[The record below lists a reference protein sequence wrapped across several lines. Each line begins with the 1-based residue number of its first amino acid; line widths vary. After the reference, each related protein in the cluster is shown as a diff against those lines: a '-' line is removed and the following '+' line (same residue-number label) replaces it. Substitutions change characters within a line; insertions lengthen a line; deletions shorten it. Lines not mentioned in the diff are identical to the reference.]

1 MYSQC
6 MKSDGKST
14 GLWVSTLALVAKPVS
29 HRMRLDYLPS
39 LAFLDAVMDVKKTAC
54 WLCESLAGINPYLV
68 LAAFLPHCASSKPC
82 WVLMPKLILRG
93 CFFCIF
99 YEKSGNKQC
108 FWPQTHFAAL
118 FWRAVWVKSVKCK
131 TLFAKLLEI
140 WDKHFHP
147 ANLNHR
153 CPWKIQRLSRAGLS
167 HALFAQE
174 TSFCGRSS
182 TGEALHQGCTFR
194 TSKEFEDVFCFMERT
209 RKSVL
214 WHPTIPPWEQTPRL
228 LGLSAHCG
236 IEFCEHCCDVEQK
249 SLKQADTLVWSISCG
264 AEFSRMQKDNSG
276 ICSLLQ
282 LALQNAPL
290 WASLACS
297 QWLLKAGSGS

>member
-1 MYSQC
+1 MHSQC

-108 FWPQTHFAAL
+108 FWPQTHFAAG

-182 TGEALHQGCTFR
+182 TGEALHQ
-194 TSKEFEDVFCFMERT
+194 DVLLEQARNLKMF
-209 RKSVL
+209 SVL
-214 WHPTIPPWEQTPRL
+214 WKEQGNLYCGTPLFHHESRHPDCWGFQLTVVLSSVSTAVTLSRKVLSKLIPW
-228 LGLSAHCG
+228 
-236 IEFCEHCCDVEQK
+236 CDPLVVEQSSPGCK
-249 SLKQADTLVWSISCG
+249 KII
-264 AEFSRMQKDNSG
+264 AEFAVFCN
-276 ICSLLQ
+276 
-282 LALQNAPL
+282 
-290 WASLACS
+290 
-297 QWLLKAGSGS
+297 